1 VHTPEFDFEHDVSNV
16 RTAVDRLGV
25 RYPVAIDNGYKTW
38 NAYSNQYWP
47 AEYLIDQHGHVRHIH
62 FGEGEY
68 DTTEHDIRLLLR
80 AGGESALPTPKHERD
95 TTPSGDMTPET
106 YLGYFR
112 IDRYSGSRLSADV
125 EASYDAPTQLA
136 RDHFAYEGRW
146 TVGRERIVAGDGAR
160 IRLHYHARNVHLVLG
175 GRGLVGVFVNGS
187 ARGAIRVD
195 GDRLYTL
202 ASSRRIR
209 DGVLEL
215 SFTPG
220 VEAYAFTF
228 G

>member
-1 VHTPEFDFEHDVSNV
+1 M
-16 RTAVDRLGV
+16 
-25 RYPVAIDNGYKTW
+25 
-38 NAYSNQYWP
+38 
-47 AEYLIDQHGHVRHIH
+47 IDQNGHVRHIH

-68 DTTEHDIRLLLR
+68 DMTEHDIRLLLR

-95 TTPSGDMTPET
+95 TTPSGDITPET

-112 IDRYSGSRLSADV
+112 IDRYSGSRLNADV
-125 EASYDAPTQLA
+125 EASYDAPTQLP

-146 TVGRERIVAGDGAR
+146 TVGSERIVAGDGAR
-160 IRLHYHARNVHLVLG
+160 IRLHYRARNVHLVLG
-175 GRGLVGVFVNGS
+175 GRGLVGVFVNGG